1 MLTELR
7 TAIAGKT
14 ITGLTGGLWYLEASG
29 KSFPY
34 AVFSFISNPSSR
46 DSVNNFEDYYL
57 QINLYDTDGSRI
69 ETTRKTITDVFDD
82 SEASFSLANYHFE
95 RIERQFSRALKVD
108 KVYQIVIQYKIELT
122 HK

>member
-34 AVFSFISNPSSR
+34 AVFSFVSNPVSR
-46 DSVNNFEDYYL
+46 DSAMSFEDYYL

-69 ETTRKTITDVFDD
+69 ETVRKAITDTFDD
-82 SEASFSLANYHFE
+82 SEATFSLANYHFE
-95 RIERQFSRALKVD
+95 RIDRQFARAFKVE
-108 KVYQIVIQYKIELT
+108 KIYQIVIQYKIELT